1 MSIIKVLV
9 VAVVACFF
17 IALLNQH
24 RPEFSLLIRIVT
36 VVFIVMLVSTSF
48 AEISEDLLDFS
59 NELKIN
65 NEYILLI
72 VKALIIAISCNV
84 VAEICADSGNRAIA
98 FCVDMTGRAAIA
110 LLTVPLLKAIF
121 QFSKELINE

>member
-36 VVFIVMLVSTSF
+36 VVCILMLVSTSL
-48 AEISEDLLDFS
+48 AELSEVLFDFT
-59 NELKIN
+59 NEVKIN
-65 NEYILLI
+65 NEYILLT
-72 VKALIIAISCNV
+72 VKALIIAISCNIV
-84 VAEICADSGNRAIA
+84 TEFCADSGNKSIA
-98 FCVDMTGRAAIA
+98 FCVDITGRVAI
-110 LLTVPLLKAIF
+110 LLLSVPLLKAIF